1 MDIQFLIKFSLAFV
15 DDWSIITFIMENKT
29 TKDRILDAA
38 EEIMLEKSFH
48 SVGLKQILNVAKV
61 PKGSFYHYFESKE
74 QFGAEMLKHY
84 MDQAGEN
91 KRRMLLDKSYDLDP
105 LKRLFIYLDGSI
117 DFIQSTA
124 GKFPCLAL
132 KLASEVS
139 DLSEN
144 MRQELAQGFDDW
156 ITIFR
161 ELLDEAIAKK
171 LLSATFN
178 SASEAQLIH
187 DLMSGAIQRA
197 VINRSSEP
205 VRNAV
210 EHIKSR
216 IGSMIV

>member
-1 MDIQFLIKFSLAFV
+1 MNNQTAK
-15 DDWSIITFIMENKT
+15 E
-29 TKDRILDAA
+29 RILDAA

-84 MDQAGEN
+84 MDEAGEN
-91 KRRMLLDKSYDLDP
+91 KRRMLMYNDKESDP

-117 DFIQSTA
+117 DFIQSDA
-124 GKFPCLAL
+124 GRFPCLAL

-139 DLSEN
+139 DLSEA
-144 MRQELAQGFDDW
+144 MREELARGFEDW
-156 ITIFR
+156 ITIYR
-161 ELLDEAIAKK
+161 EVLDEAVAQK
-171 LLSATFN
+171 LLPVALD
-178 SASEAQLIH
+178 SASEAQLIQ
-187 DLMSGAIQRA
+187 DLWSGAIQRA

-205 VRNAV
+205 VCNAV

-216 IGSMIV
+216 ISTMMIE

>member
-1 MDIQFLIKFSLAFV
+1 MNNQ
-15 DDWSIITFIMENKT
+15 T

-74 QFGAEMLKHY
+74 QFGTEMLKHY

-91 KRRMLLDKSYDLDP
+91 KRRMLIYSDNESDP

-117 DFIQSTA
+117 DFIQSVA
-124 GKFPCLAL
+124 GRFPCLAL

-139 DLSEN
+139 DLSET
-144 MRQELAQGFDDW
+144 MREELARGFEDW
-156 ITIFR
+156 ITIFC
-161 ELLDEAIAKK
+161 EVLDEAVAQN
-171 LLSATFN
+171 LLPANFN
-178 SASEAQLIH
+178 SASEAQLIQ
-187 DLMSGAIQRA
+187 DLWSGAVQRA

-205 VRNAV
+205 VSHAV

-216 IGSMIV
+216 ISSMMI

>member
-1 MDIQFLIKFSLAFV
+1 MNNQ
-15 DDWSIITFIMENKT
+15 T

-74 QFGAEMLKHY
+74 QFGVEMLKHY
-84 MDQAGEN
+84 MNEAGVN
-91 KRRMLLDKSYDLDP
+91 KRQMLQYNDKESDP

-117 DFIQSTA
+117 DFIQSVE
-124 GKFPCLAL
+124 GRFPCLAL

-139 DLSEN
+139 DLSEA
-144 MRQELAQGFDDW
+144 MREELAQGFEDW

-161 ELLDEAIAKK
+161 EVLDEAVAQK
-171 LLSATFN
+171 LLPTTFN
-178 SASEAQLIH
+178 SASEAQLIQ
-187 DLMSGAIQRA
+187 DLWSGAVHRA

-210 EHIKSR
+210 DSIKSR
-216 IGSMIV
+216 ISSMMIE